1 MATGNAPNENKRIV
15 LEAFDTLFNRRDFE
29 KAATFWSPD
38 YIQHSAHIEPGRE
51 GLFDLVKST
60 SGLLRYE
67 NALIVAEGDFVHAAR
82 ALHRTAGSTRHGSPS
97 TSCGWRTA
105 CLPSIGTSSR
115 TRQGASS
122 RKADCRC
129 SATSFLPDPS
139 PKTQFR
145 RITMKLSG
153 NTIFVTG
160 GGSGIGRGLAEELHK
175 LGNKV
180 IISGRRRAN
189 LDEVVAANP
198 GMEAI
203 ELDITDPASIDAAAA
218 RLIAEHP
225 DLNVLI
231 NNAGIMP
238 FDDAAAAID
247 DEQAQ
252 AIISTNLLG
261 PIRLTSGLVEHLKA
275 QPSATIIHNSSV
287 VAYTPIAQT
296 AVYSASKAGLH
307 SYSLS
312 QRFMLRDTSV
322 RVQEIVPP
330 WVNTDLV
337 KKTDDPRAMPL
348 DEFIAQLMAQIS
360 TDEPELVVEAS
371 RQMRDNPG
379 PNEHALVQQLNEFL
393 VANPIPV

>member
-1 MATGNAPNENKRIV
+1 
-15 LEAFDTLFNRRDFE
+15 
-29 KAATFWSPD
+29 
-38 YIQHSAHIEPGRE
+38 
-51 GLFDLVKST
+51 
-60 SGLLRYE
+60 
-67 NALIVAEGDFVHAAR
+67 
-82 ALHRTAGSTRHGSPS
+82 
-97 TSCGWRTA
+97 
-105 CLPSIGTSSR
+105 
-115 TRQGASS
+115 
-122 RKADCRC
+122 
-129 SATSFLPDPS
+129 
-139 PKTQFR
+139 
-145 RITMKLSG
+145 MKLSG
-153 NTIFVTG
+153 NTIFITG
-160 GGSGIGRGLAEELHK
+160 GGSGIGRGLAEAFHK

-198 GMEAI
+198 GVEAI
-203 ELDITDPASIDAAAA
+203 ELDITDPASIDAAAVH
-218 RLIAEHP
+218 LIAEHP

-231 NNAGIMP
+231 NNAGVMP

-275 QPSATIIHNSSV
+275 QPSATIIHSSSV

-348 DEFIAQLMAQIS
+348 DEFIALLMEQLS

>member
-1 MATGNAPNENKRIV
+1 
-15 LEAFDTLFNRRDFE
+15 
-29 KAATFWSPD
+29 
-38 YIQHSAHIEPGRE
+38 
-51 GLFDLVKST
+51 
-60 SGLLRYE
+60 
-67 NALIVAEGDFVHAAR
+67 
-82 ALHRTAGSTRHGSPS
+82 
-97 TSCGWRTA
+97 
-105 CLPSIGTSSR
+105 
-115 TRQGASS
+115 
-122 RKADCRC
+122 
-129 SATSFLPDPS
+129 
-139 PKTQFR
+139 
-145 RITMKLSG
+145 MKLSG
-153 NTIFVTG
+153 NTIFITG
-160 GGSGIGRGLAEELHK
+160 GGSGIGRGLAEAFHK

-189 LDEVVAANP
+189 LDEVIAANP

-337 KKTDDPRAMPL
+337 KKTDDRRAMPL

-360 TDEPELVVEAS
+360 TDEPELVVEAG

-393 VANPIPV
+393 VANPIPI

>member
-1 MATGNAPNENKRIV
+1 
-15 LEAFDTLFNRRDFE
+15 
-29 KAATFWSPD
+29 
-38 YIQHSAHIEPGRE
+38 
-51 GLFDLVKST
+51 
-60 SGLLRYE
+60 
-67 NALIVAEGDFVHAAR
+67 
-82 ALHRTAGSTRHGSPS
+82 
-97 TSCGWRTA
+97 
-105 CLPSIGTSSR
+105 
-115 TRQGASS
+115 
-122 RKADCRC
+122 
-129 SATSFLPDPS
+129 
-139 PKTQFR
+139 
-145 RITMKLSG
+145 MKLSG
-153 NTIFVTG
+153 NTIFITG
-160 GGSGIGRGLAEELHK
+160 GGSGIGRGLAEAFHK

-231 NNAGIMP
+231 NNAGVMP

-330 WVNTDLV
+330 WVNTDLF

-348 DEFIAQLMAQIS
+348 DEFIAQLMEQLS

-393 VANPIPV
+393 VANPFPV

>member
-1 MATGNAPNENKRIV
+1 
-15 LEAFDTLFNRRDFE
+15 
-29 KAATFWSPD
+29 
-38 YIQHSAHIEPGRE
+38 
-51 GLFDLVKST
+51 
-60 SGLLRYE
+60 
-67 NALIVAEGDFVHAAR
+67 
-82 ALHRTAGSTRHGSPS
+82 
-97 TSCGWRTA
+97 
-105 CLPSIGTSSR
+105 
-115 TRQGASS
+115 
-122 RKADCRC
+122 
-129 SATSFLPDPS
+129 
-139 PKTQFR
+139 
-145 RITMKLSG
+145 MKLSG
-153 NTIFVTG
+153 NTIFITG
-160 GGSGIGRGLAEELHK
+160 GGSGIGRGLAEAFHK

-238 FDDAAAAID
+238 FDDAAATID

-275 QPSATIIHNSSV
+275 EPSATIIHNSSV
-287 VAYTPIAQT
+287 VAYTPIAQA

-337 KKTDDPRAMPL
+337 KKKDDPRAMPL
-348 DEFIAQLMAQIS
+348 DEFIAQLMTQIS